1 MSTYTLENGV
11 YTITNNARDRQIGR
25 FPIEE
30 LTLLPK
36 PLMALPQGV
45 EGPNVRI
52 EGILSFLLTTSCNSK
67 P

>member
-1 MSTYTLENGV
+1 MSTSTLENGV

-52 EGILSFLLTTSCNSK
+52 EGVLSFLLTPSCKSK

>member
-1 MSTYTLENGV
+1 MSTSTLENGV

>member
-1 MSTYTLENGV
+1 MSTSTLENGV

-52 EGILSFLLTTSCNSK
+52 EGVLSFMLTTSCNSK

>member
-1 MSTYTLENGV
+1 MSTSTLENGV

-52 EGILSFLLTTSCNSK
+52 EGVLSFLLTTSCKSK